1 MCISPFVFDR
11 HRPDI
16 SVLANLTE
24 MLALCLWISQR
35 DMTASIVNLINAKL
49 AELLSITL
57 DKNLDFK
64 SHIENICCKANNRIK
79 APFQIRSFLTL
90 EQAKVLAEA
99 YILSNLRYCSLVWMF
114 SGKYSNNLIMKTHYR
129 CLWAIYNTQTKT
141 YHDLLHI
148 NGKNDIHTLNIQILM
163 AGIYSCLNNNMSI
176 LYKGLL

>member
-1 MCISPFVFDR
+1 MDFSKGYDC
-11 HRPDI
+11 
-16 SVLANLTE
+16 
-24 MLALCLWISQR
+24 
-35 DMTASIVNLINAKL
+35 VNRELNAKL

-163 AGIYSCLNNNMSI
+163 AGIYSCLNNNVHPLQGI
-176 LYKGLL
+176 IIIKKVIITTWGGNTY